1 MCAGPRCFLS
11 PAFGELPDSGCR
23 SFSPIR
29 ICFVVSKSAASSIN
43 RIQNESAEAQSM
55 LYYEDELTEERQAEA
70 DLRGIKREYVNKGVT
85 MFPAAIG
92 KDKEKPSESIRRDL
106 QHEIP
111 EGTPFFGITSRIYDC
126 KY

>member
-11 PAFGELPDSGCR
+11 PAFGNFLIPVTVVFLRYAS
-23 SFSPIR
+23 I
-29 ICFVVSKSAASSIN
+29 FVVSKSAASSIN

-70 DLRGIKREYVNKGVT
+70 DLRGIKREYANKGVT
-85 MFPAAIG
+85 MIPAAIG
-92 KDKEKPSESIRRDL
+92 KDKEKPSESIRGDL